1 MNKSIFSILVI
12 FSCFVGAEPVDTGH
26 ARISLIKDH
35 SDFVPGT
42 SINIGLK
49 VSMDKGW
56 HTYWKNPGDSGG
68 PIEISWGLPDG
79 FSVSDIQWP
88 LPERIEYPPLMTYGY
103 EDFVIYPMILK
114 IPDNFQEDSFEMVA
128 DILICAD
135 VCIPESGKISSN
147 FLEIESD
154 SLIYEWLEYIP
165 SKSIPIK
172 TSIKNNILEIEF
184 TFEKEVKEIYFFPD
198 ENSSI
203 DYSSKQNFYKNDD
216 SYLLSINLFDDE
228 LKNIS
233 GVLDIDGTGYNV
245 SSSGFKYSKSA
256 STGLSAVIG
265 KFADPNSV
273 NIKID
278 PYKNINGNGVSFIT
292 ALIFAFLG
300 GLILNLMPCVFPVI
314 SLKVLS
320 FVSMGGSSS
329 QKIRNHALIFT
340 AGVIASFML
349 IALIVVLLQQVG
361 NSVGWGFQ
369 LQSPLIVGILSIIM
383 VFISLVLITD
393 NSFGESLTKLGNI
406 GNSQN
411 GYYSSFLTGV
421 LAVVVASPCTAPFM
435 GAALGYALIQPSGE
449 TVPIFLSLSI
459 GFSLPYLLLATNPK
473 LIDFLPKP
481 GNWMVTL
488 KEFFAF
494 PMMATAIWLLWVFS
508 LQVNQNLV
516 IFLLI
521 AWLLL
526 ALNFWIFIKNYKTI
540 TKIIFLVVS
549 LFSMLY
555 FLPPSEDV
563 ENEKSQ
569 IIGSA
574 TQWYEG
580 IEEEMRNK
588 NQPYFI
594 NFTAAWCITCQ
605 SNEITAFSKQDF
617 KNLLDEKN
625 IEYIKADWTNRND
638 AITKSLKKYG
648 RSGVPFYVY
657 WEPGYENPKIL
668 PAILTDQIIRKSI

>member
-1 MNKSIFSILVI
+1 MNKTIFSILLLLS
-12 FSCFVGAEPVDTGH
+12 FFGSAEIVDTGH

-56 HTYWKNPGDSGG
+56 HTYWRNPGDSGG
-68 PIEISWGLPDG
+68 PIEIDWNLPKG
-79 FSVSDIQWP
+79 FSVSDIKWP
-88 LPERIEYPPLMTYGY
+88 LPEKIEYPPLMTYGY
-103 EDFVIYPMILK
+103 EDFVIYPMVLS
-114 IPDNFQEDSFEMVA
+114 IPADYSDDYFEMNA

-147 FLEIESD
+147 LLDIESD
-154 SLIYEWLEYIP
+154 SLIYEWLESVP
-165 SKSIPIK
+165 SKSLPIT
-172 TSIKNNILEIEF
+172 TSLNDNNLEIKF
-184 TFEKEVKEIYFFPD
+184 TFEKEIKEIYFFPD
-198 ENSSI
+198 ENNSI
-203 DYSSKQNFYKNDD
+203 DYSSKQNFYKKDD
-216 SYLLSINLFDDE
+216 SYFLSIKLFNDE
-228 LKNIS
+228 FQNVS

-245 SSSGFKYSKSA
+245 SNGKFEDFNEE
-256 STGLSAVIG
+256 GLSL
-265 KFADPNSV
+265 
-273 NIKID
+273 
-278 PYKNINGNGVSFIT
+278 IT
-292 ALIFAFLG
+292 ALIFALIG

-320 FVSMGGSSS
+320 FVSMGGSSPR
-329 QKIRNHALIFT
+329 KIRNHALVFT
-340 AGVIASFML
+340 VGVIASFML
-349 IALIVVLLQQVG
+349 IALTIVLLKQAG
-361 NSVGWGFQ
+361 NFVGWGFQ
-369 LQSPLIVGILSIIM
+369 LQSPLIVGLLSLVM

-406 GNSQN
+406 GGSEN

-449 TVPIFLSLSI
+449 TVPIFLSLSL
-459 GFSLPYLLLATNPK
+459 GFSLPYLLLAANPK

-481 GNWMVTL
+481 GDWMVTL

-494 PMMATAIWLLWVFS
+494 PMLATALWLLWVFS
-508 LQVNQNLV
+508 LQVNQILV

-521 AWLLL
+521 GWLLL
-526 ALNFWIFIKNYKTI
+526 ALNFWIFQKDYKTI
-540 TKIIFLVVS
+540 NKVIFLGIS
-549 LFSMLY
+549 IFSMIY
-555 FLPPSEDV
+555 FLPET
-563 ENEKSQ
+563 EEIETEKNI

-574 TQWYEG
+574 TEWYEG
-580 IEEEMRNK
+580 IEDDLRNK

-605 SNEITAFSKQDF
+605 SNEITAFSKDGF
-617 KNLLDEKN
+617 KSLLEEKN

-638 AITKSLKKYG
+638 AITRSLKKYG

-657 WEPGYENPKIL
+657 WEPGFENPKIL
-668 PAILTDQIIRKSI
+668 PAILTDQIIKNNL

>member
-1 MNKSIFSILVI
+1 MNKTIFSILLL
-12 FSCFVGAEPVDTGH
+12 FSFFGSAEIVDTGH

-56 HTYWKNPGDSGG
+56 HTYWRNPGDSGG
-68 PIEISWGLPDG
+68 PIVIDWDLPKG
-79 FSVSDIQWP
+79 FSVSDIKWP
-88 LPERIEYPPLMTYGY
+88 LPEKIEYPPLMTYGY
-103 EDFVIYPMILK
+103 EDFVIYPMVLS
-114 IPDNFQEDSFEMVA
+114 IPADYSDDYFEMNA

-147 FLEIESD
+147 LLDIESD
-154 SLIYEWLEYIP
+154 SLIYEWLESVP
-165 SKSIPIK
+165 SKSLPIT
-172 TSIKNNILEIEF
+172 TSLNDNNLEIRF
-184 TFEKEVKEIYFFPD
+184 TFDKEIKEIYFFPD
-198 ENSSI
+198 ENNSI
-203 DYSSKQNFYKNDD
+203 DYSSKQNFYKKDD
-216 SYLLSINLFDDE
+216 DYFLSIKLFNDE
-228 LKNIS
+228 FQNVS

-245 SSSGFKYSKSA
+245 SNGKFEDFNEE
-256 STGLSAVIG
+256 GLSL
-265 KFADPNSV
+265 
-273 NIKID
+273 
-278 PYKNINGNGVSFIT
+278 IT
-292 ALIFAFLG
+292 ALIFALIG

-320 FVSMGGSSS
+320 FVSMGGSSPR
-329 QKIRNHALIFT
+329 KIRNHALVFT
-340 AGVIASFML
+340 VGVIASFML
-349 IALIVVLLQQVG
+349 IALAIVLLKQAG
-361 NSVGWGFQ
+361 NFVGWGFQ
-369 LQSPLIVGILSIIM
+369 LQSPLIVGLLSLVM

-406 GNSQN
+406 GGSEN

-449 TVPIFLSLSI
+449 TVPIFLSLSL
-459 GFSLPYLLLATNPK
+459 GFSLPYLLLAANPK

-481 GNWMVTL
+481 GDWMVTL

-494 PMMATAIWLLWVFS
+494 PMLATALWLLWVFS
-508 LQVNQNLV
+508 LQVNQILV

-521 AWLLL
+521 GWLLL
-526 ALNFWIFIKNYKTI
+526 ALNFWIFQKDYKTI
-540 TKIIFLVVS
+540 NKVIFLGIS
-549 LFSMLY
+549 IFSMIY
-555 FLPPSEDV
+555 FLPETEDI
-563 ENEKSQ
+563 ETEQNL

-574 TQWYEG
+574 TEWYEG
-580 IEEEMRNK
+580 IEDDLRNK

-605 SNEITAFSKQDF
+605 SNEITAFSKDGF
-617 KNLLDEKN
+617 KSLLEEKN

-638 AITKSLKKYG
+638 AITRSLKKYG

-657 WEPGYENPKIL
+657 WEPGFENPKIL
-668 PAILTDQIIRKSI
+668 PAILTDQIIKNNL

>member
-1 MNKSIFSILVI
+1 MNKTIFSILLL
-12 FSCFVGAEPVDTGH
+12 FSFFGSAEIVDTGH

-56 HTYWKNPGDSGG
+56 HTYWRNPGDSGG
-68 PIEISWGLPDG
+68 PIEIDWNLPKG
-79 FSVSDIQWP
+79 FSVSDIKWP
-88 LPERIEYPPLMTYGY
+88 LPEKIEYPPLMTYGY
-103 EDFVIYPMILK
+103 EDFVIYPMVLS
-114 IPDNFQEDSFEMVA
+114 IPADYSDDYFEMNA

-147 FLEIESD
+147 LLDIESD
-154 SLIYEWLEYIP
+154 SLIYEWLESVP
-165 SKSIPIK
+165 SKSLPIT
-172 TSIKNNILEIEF
+172 TSLTDNNLEIKF
-184 TFEKEVKEIYFFPD
+184 TFEKEIKEIYFFPD
-198 ENSSI
+198 ENNSI
-203 DYSSKQNFYKNDD
+203 DYSSKQNFYKKDD
-216 SYLLSINLFDDE
+216 GYFLSIKLFNDE
-228 LKNIS
+228 FQNVS

-245 SSSGFKYSKSA
+245 SNGKFEDFNEE
-256 STGLSAVIG
+256 GLSL
-265 KFADPNSV
+265 
-273 NIKID
+273 
-278 PYKNINGNGVSFIT
+278 IT
-292 ALIFAFLG
+292 ALIFALIG

-320 FVSMGGSSS
+320 FVSMGGSSPR
-329 QKIRNHALIFT
+329 KIRNHALVFT
-340 AGVIASFML
+340 VGVIASFML
-349 IALIVVLLQQVG
+349 IALTIVLLKQAG
-361 NSVGWGFQ
+361 NFVGWGFQ
-369 LQSPLIVGILSIIM
+369 LQSPLIVGLLSLVM

-406 GNSQN
+406 GGSEN

-449 TVPIFLSLSI
+449 TVPIFLSLSL
-459 GFSLPYLLLATNPK
+459 GFSLPYLLLAANPK

-481 GNWMVTL
+481 GDWMVTL

-494 PMMATAIWLLWVFS
+494 PMLATALWLLWVFS
-508 LQVNQNLV
+508 LQVNQILV

-521 AWLLL
+521 GWLLL
-526 ALNFWIFIKNYKTI
+526 ALNFWIFQKDYKTI
-540 TKIIFLVVS
+540 NKVIFLGIS
-549 LFSMLY
+549 IFSMIY
-555 FLPPSEDV
+555 FLPET
-563 ENEKSQ
+563 EEIETEKNI

-574 TQWYEG
+574 TEWYEG
-580 IEEEMRNK
+580 IEDDLRNK

-605 SNEITAFSKQDF
+605 SNEITAFSKDGF
-617 KNLLDEKN
+617 KSLLEEKN

-638 AITKSLKKYG
+638 AITRSLKKYG

-657 WEPGYENPKIL
+657 WEPGFENPKIL
-668 PAILTDQIIRKSI
+668 PAILTDQIIKNNL

>member
-1 MNKSIFSILVI
+1 MNKTIFSILLL
-12 FSCFVGAEPVDTGH
+12 FSFFGSAEIVDTGH

-56 HTYWKNPGDSGG
+56 HTYWRNPGDSGG
-68 PIEISWGLPDG
+68 PIEIDWNLPKG
-79 FSVSDIQWP
+79 FSISDFKWP
-88 LPERIEYPPLMTYGY
+88 LPEKIEYPPLMTYGY
-103 EDFVIYPMILK
+103 EDFVIYPMVLS
-114 IPDNFQEDSFEMVA
+114 IPADYSDDYFEMNA

-147 FLEIESD
+147 LLDIESD
-154 SLIYEWLEYIP
+154 SLIYEWLESVP
-165 SKSIPIK
+165 SKSLPIT
-172 TSIKNNILEIEF
+172 TSLNDNNLEIKF
-184 TFEKEVKEIYFFPD
+184 TFEKEIKEIYFFPD
-198 ENSSI
+198 ENNSI
-203 DYSSKQNFYKNDD
+203 DYSSKQNFYKKDD
-216 SYLLSINLFDDE
+216 DYFLSIKLFNDE
-228 LKNIS
+228 FQNVS

-245 SSSGFKYSKSA
+245 SNGKFEDFNEE
-256 STGLSAVIG
+256 GLSL
-265 KFADPNSV
+265 
-273 NIKID
+273 
-278 PYKNINGNGVSFIT
+278 IT
-292 ALIFAFLG
+292 ALIFALIG

-320 FVSMGGSSS
+320 FVSMGGSSPR
-329 QKIRNHALIFT
+329 KIRNHALVFT
-340 AGVIASFML
+340 VGVIASFML
-349 IALIVVLLQQVG
+349 IALAIVLLKQAG
-361 NSVGWGFQ
+361 NFVGWGFQ
-369 LQSPLIVGILSIIM
+369 LQSPLIVGLLSLVM

-406 GNSQN
+406 GGSEN

-449 TVPIFLSLSI
+449 TVPIFLSLSL
-459 GFSLPYLLLATNPK
+459 GFSLPYLLLAANPK

-481 GNWMVTL
+481 GDWMVTL

-494 PMMATAIWLLWVFS
+494 PMLATALWLLWVFS
-508 LQVNQNLV
+508 LQVNQIFV

-521 AWLLL
+521 GWLLL
-526 ALNFWIFIKNYKTI
+526 ALNFWIFQKDYKTI
-540 TKIIFLVVS
+540 NKVIFLGIS
-549 LFSMLY
+549 IFSMIY
-555 FLPPSEDV
+555 FLPETEDI
-563 ENEKSQ
+563 ETEQNL

-574 TQWYEG
+574 TEWYEG
-580 IEEEMRNK
+580 IEDDLRNK

-605 SNEITAFSKQDF
+605 SNEITAFSKDGF
-617 KNLLDEKN
+617 KSFLEEKN

-638 AITKSLKKYG
+638 AITRSLKKYG

-657 WEPGYENPKIL
+657 WEPGFENPKIL
-668 PAILTDQIIRKSI
+668 PAILTDQIIKNNL

>member
-1 MNKSIFSILVI
+1 MNKTIFSILLL
-12 FSCFVGAEPVDTGH
+12 FSFFGSAEIVDTGH

-56 HTYWKNPGDSGG
+56 HTYWRNPGDSGG
-68 PIEISWGLPDG
+68 PIVIDWDLPKG
-79 FSVSDIQWP
+79 FSVSDIKWP
-88 LPERIEYPPLMTYGY
+88 LPEKIEYPPLMTYGY
-103 EDFVIYPMILK
+103 EDFVIYPMVLS
-114 IPDNFQEDSFEMVA
+114 IPADYSDDYFEMVA

-147 FLEIESD
+147 LLDIESD
-154 SLIYEWLEYIP
+154 SLIYEWLESIP
-165 SKSIPIK
+165 SKSLPIT
-172 TSIKNNILEIEF
+172 TSLNDNNLEIRF
-184 TFEKEVKEIYFFPD
+184 TFDKEIKEIYFFPD
-198 ENSSI
+198 ENNSI
-203 DYSSKQNFYKNDD
+203 DYSSKQNFYKKDD
-216 SYLLSINLFDDE
+216 DYFLSIKLFNDE
-228 LKNIS
+228 FQNVS

-245 SSSGFKYSKSA
+245 SNGTFEDFNEE
-256 STGLSAVIG
+256 GLSL
-265 KFADPNSV
+265 
-273 NIKID
+273 
-278 PYKNINGNGVSFIT
+278 IT
-292 ALIFAFLG
+292 ALIFALIG

-320 FVSMGGSSS
+320 FVSMGGSSPR
-329 QKIRNHALIFT
+329 KIRNHALVFT
-340 AGVIASFML
+340 VGVIASFML
-349 IALIVVLLQQVG
+349 IALTIVLLKQAG
-361 NSVGWGFQ
+361 NFVGWGFQ
-369 LQSPLIVGILSIIM
+369 LQSPLIVGLLSLVM

-406 GNSQN
+406 GGSEN

-449 TVPIFLSLSI
+449 TVPIFLSLSL
-459 GFSLPYLLLATNPK
+459 GFSLPYLLLAAKPK

-481 GNWMVTL
+481 GDWMVTL

-494 PMMATAIWLLWVFS
+494 PMLATALWLLWVFS
-508 LQVNQNLV
+508 LQVNQIFV

-521 AWLLL
+521 GWLLL
-526 ALNFWIFIKNYKTI
+526 ALNFWIFQKDYKTI
-540 TKIIFLVVS
+540 NKVIFLGIS
-549 LFSMLY
+549 IFSMIY
-555 FLPPSEDV
+555 FLPETEDI
-563 ENEKSQ
+563 ETEQNL

-574 TQWYEG
+574 TEWYEG
-580 IEEEMRNK
+580 IEDDLRNK

-605 SNEITAFSKQDF
+605 SNEITAFSKDGF
-617 KNLLDEKN
+617 KSLLEEKN

-638 AITKSLKKYG
+638 AITRSLKKYG

-657 WEPGYENPKIL
+657 WEPGFENPKIL
-668 PAILTDQIIRKSI
+668 PAILTDQIIKNNL

>member
-1 MNKSIFSILVI
+1 MNKTIFSILLL
-12 FSCFVGAEPVDTGH
+12 FSFFGSAEIVDTGH

-56 HTYWKNPGDSGG
+56 HTYWRNPGDSGG
-68 PIEISWGLPDG
+68 PIEIDWNLPKG
-79 FSVSDIQWP
+79 FSISDIKWP
-88 LPERIEYPPLMTYGY
+88 LPEKIEYPPLMTYGY
-103 EDFVIYPMILK
+103 EDFVIYPMVLS
-114 IPDNFQEDSFEMVA
+114 IPADYSDDYFEMNA

-147 FLEIESD
+147 LLDIESD
-154 SLIYEWLEYIP
+154 SLIYEWLESVP
-165 SKSIPIK
+165 SKSLPIT
-172 TSIKNNILEIEF
+172 TSLNDNNLEIRF
-184 TFEKEVKEIYFFPD
+184 TFEKEIKEIYFFPD
-198 ENSSI
+198 ENNSI
-203 DYSSKQNFYKNDD
+203 DYSSKQNFYKKDD
-216 SYLLSINLFDDE
+216 GYFLSIKLFNDE
-228 LKNIS
+228 FQNVS

-245 SSSGFKYSKSA
+245 SNGMFEDFNEE
-256 STGLSAVIG
+256 GLSL
-265 KFADPNSV
+265 
-273 NIKID
+273 
-278 PYKNINGNGVSFIT
+278 IT
-292 ALIFAFLG
+292 ALIFALIG

-320 FVSMGGSSS
+320 FVSMGGSSPM
-329 QKIRNHALIFT
+329 KIRNHALVFT
-340 AGVIASFML
+340 VGVIASFML
-349 IALIVVLLQQVG
+349 IALTIVLLKQAG
-361 NSVGWGFQ
+361 NFVGWGFQ
-369 LQSPLIVGILSIIM
+369 LQSPLIVGLLSLVM

-406 GNSQN
+406 GGSEN

-449 TVPIFLSLSI
+449 TVPIFLSLSL
-459 GFSLPYLLLATNPK
+459 GFSLPYLLLAANPK

-481 GNWMVTL
+481 GDWMVTL

-494 PMMATAIWLLWVFS
+494 PMLATALWLLWVFS
-508 LQVNQNLV
+508 LQVNQILV

-521 AWLLL
+521 GWLLL
-526 ALNFWIFIKNYKTI
+526 ALNFWIFQKEYKTI
-540 TKIIFLVVS
+540 NKVIFLGIS
-549 LFSMLY
+549 IFSMIY
-555 FLPPSEDV
+555 FLPET
-563 ENEKSQ
+563 EEIETEKNI

-574 TQWYEG
+574 TEWYEG
-580 IEEEMRNK
+580 IEDDLRNK

-605 SNEITAFSKQDF
+605 SNEITAFSKDGF
-617 KNLLDEKN
+617 KSLLEEKN

-638 AITKSLKKYG
+638 AITRSLKKYG

-657 WEPGYENPKIL
+657 WEPGFENPKIL
-668 PAILTDQIIRKSI
+668 PAILTDQIIKNNL

>member
-1 MNKSIFSILVI
+1 MNKTIFSILLL
-12 FSCFVGAEPVDTGH
+12 FSFFGSAEIVDTGH

-56 HTYWKNPGDSGG
+56 HTYWRNPGDSGG
-68 PIEISWGLPDG
+68 PIEIDWNLPKG
-79 FSVSDIQWP
+79 FSVSDIKWP
-88 LPERIEYPPLMTYGY
+88 LPEKIEYPPLMTYGY
-103 EDFVIYPMILK
+103 EDFVIYPMVLS
-114 IPDNFQEDSFEMVA
+114 IPADYSDDYFEMNA

-147 FLEIESD
+147 LLDIESD
-154 SLIYEWLEYIP
+154 SLIYEWLESVP
-165 SKSIPIK
+165 SKSLPIT
-172 TSIKNNILEIEF
+172 TSLNDNNLEIKF
-184 TFEKEVKEIYFFPD
+184 TFEKEIKEIYFFPD
-198 ENSSI
+198 ENNSI
-203 DYSSKQNFYKNDD
+203 DYSSKQNFYKKDD
-216 SYLLSINLFDDE
+216 SYFLSIKLFNDE
-228 LKNIS
+228 FQNVS

-245 SSSGFKYSKSA
+245 SNGTFEDFNEE
-256 STGLSAVIG
+256 GLSL
-265 KFADPNSV
+265 
-273 NIKID
+273 
-278 PYKNINGNGVSFIT
+278 IT
-292 ALIFAFLG
+292 ALIFALIG

-320 FVSMGGSSS
+320 FVSMGGSSPR
-329 QKIRNHALIFT
+329 KIRNHALVFT
-340 AGVIASFML
+340 VGVIASFML
-349 IALIVVLLQQVG
+349 IALIIVLLKQAG
-361 NSVGWGFQ
+361 NFVGWGFQ
-369 LQSPLIVGILSIIM
+369 LQSPLIVGLLSLVM

-406 GNSQN
+406 GGSEN

-449 TVPIFLSLSI
+449 TVPIFLSLSL
-459 GFSLPYLLLATNPK
+459 GFSLPYLLLAANPK

-481 GNWMVTL
+481 GDWMVTL

-494 PMMATAIWLLWVFS
+494 PMLATALWLLWVFS
-508 LQVNQNLV
+508 LQVNQILV

-521 AWLLL
+521 GWLLL
-526 ALNFWIFIKNYKTI
+526 ALNFWIFQKDYKTI
-540 TKIIFLVVS
+540 NKVIFLGIS
-549 LFSMLY
+549 IFSMIY
-555 FLPPSEDV
+555 FLPET
-563 ENEKSQ
+563 EEIETEQNL

-574 TQWYEG
+574 TEWYEG
-580 IEEEMRNK
+580 IEDDLRNK

-605 SNEITAFSKQDF
+605 SNEITAFSKDGF
-617 KNLLDEKN
+617 KSLLEEKN

-638 AITKSLKKYG
+638 AITRSLKKYG

-657 WEPGYENPKIL
+657 WEPGFENPKIL
-668 PAILTDQIIRKSI
+668 PAILTDQIIKNNL

>member
-1 MNKSIFSILVI
+1 MNKTIFSILLL
-12 FSCFVGAEPVDTGH
+12 FSFFGSAEIVDTGH

-56 HTYWKNPGDSGG
+56 HTYWRNPGDSGG
-68 PIEISWGLPDG
+68 PIVIDWDLPKG
-79 FSVSDIQWP
+79 FSVSDIKWP
-88 LPERIEYPPLMTYGY
+88 LPEKIEYPPLMTYGY
-103 EDFVIYPMILK
+103 EDFVIYPMVLS
-114 IPDNFQEDSFEMVA
+114 IPAEYSDDYFEMAA

-147 FLEIESD
+147 LLDIESD
-154 SLIYEWLEYIP
+154 SLIYEWLESIP
-165 SKSIPIK
+165 SKSLPIT
-172 TSIKNNILEIEF
+172 TSLNDNNLEIRF
-184 TFEKEVKEIYFFPD
+184 TFDKEIKEIYFFPD
-198 ENSSI
+198 ENNSI
-203 DYSSKQNFYKNDD
+203 DYSSKQDFYKKDD
-216 SYLLSINLFDDE
+216 DYFLSIKLFNDE
-228 LKNIS
+228 FQNVS

-245 SSSGFKYSKSA
+245 SNGTFEDFNEE
-256 STGLSAVIG
+256 GLSL
-265 KFADPNSV
+265 
-273 NIKID
+273 
-278 PYKNINGNGVSFIT
+278 IT
-292 ALIFAFLG
+292 ALIFALIG

-320 FVSMGGSSS
+320 FVSMGGSSPR
-329 QKIRNHALIFT
+329 KIRNHALVFT
-340 AGVIASFML
+340 VGVIASFML
-349 IALIVVLLQQVG
+349 IALTIVLLKQAG
-361 NSVGWGFQ
+361 NFVGWGFQ
-369 LQSPLIVGILSIIM
+369 LQSPLIVGLLSLVM

-406 GNSQN
+406 GGSEN

-449 TVPIFLSLSI
+449 TVPIFLSLSL
-459 GFSLPYLLLATNPK
+459 GFSLPYLLLAANPK

-481 GNWMVTL
+481 GDWMVTL

-494 PMMATAIWLLWVFS
+494 PMLATALWLLWVFS
-508 LQVNQNLV
+508 LQVNQILV

-521 AWLLL
+521 GWLLL
-526 ALNFWIFIKNYKTI
+526 ALNFWIFQKDYKRI
-540 TKIIFLVVS
+540 NKVIFLGIS
-549 LFSMLY
+549 IFSMIY
-555 FLPPSEDV
+555 FLPETEDI
-563 ENEKSQ
+563 ETEQNL

-574 TQWYEG
+574 TEWYEG
-580 IEEEMRNK
+580 IEDDLRNK

-605 SNEITAFSKQDF
+605 SNEITAFSKDGF
-617 KNLLDEKN
+617 KSLLEEKN

-638 AITKSLKKYG
+638 AITRSLKKYG

-657 WEPGYENPKIL
+657 WEPGFENPKIL
-668 PAILTDQIIRKSI
+668 PAILTDQIIKNNL

>member
-1 MNKSIFSILVI
+1 MNKTIFSILLLLS
-12 FSCFVGAEPVDTGH
+12 FFGSAEIVDTGH

-56 HTYWKNPGDSGG
+56 HTYWRNPGDSGG
-68 PIEISWGLPDG
+68 PIEIDWNLPKG
-79 FSVSDIQWP
+79 FSVSDIKWP
-88 LPERIEYPPLMTYGY
+88 LPEKIEYPPLMTYGY
-103 EDFVIYPMILK
+103 EDFVIYPMVLS
-114 IPDNFQEDSFEMVA
+114 IPADYSDDYFEMNA

-147 FLEIESD
+147 LLDIESD
-154 SLIYEWLEYIP
+154 SLIYEWLESVP
-165 SKSIPIK
+165 SKSLPIT
-172 TSIKNNILEIEF
+172 TSLNDNNLEIKF
-184 TFEKEVKEIYFFPD
+184 TFEKEIKEIYFFPD
-198 ENSSI
+198 ENNSI
-203 DYSSKQNFYKNDD
+203 DYSSKQNFYKKDD
-216 SYLLSINLFDDE
+216 GYFLSIKLFNDE
-228 LKNIS
+228 FQNVS

-245 SSSGFKYSKSA
+245 SNGKFEDFNEE
-256 STGLSAVIG
+256 GLSL
-265 KFADPNSV
+265 
-273 NIKID
+273 
-278 PYKNINGNGVSFIT
+278 IT
-292 ALIFAFLG
+292 ALIFALIG

-320 FVSMGGSSS
+320 FVSMGGSSPR
-329 QKIRNHALIFT
+329 KIRNHALVFT
-340 AGVIASFML
+340 VGVIASFML
-349 IALIVVLLQQVG
+349 IALIIVLLKQAG
-361 NSVGWGFQ
+361 NFVGWGFQ
-369 LQSPLIVGILSIIM
+369 LQSPLIVGLLSLVM
-383 VFISLVLITD
+383 VFISLVLITE

-406 GNSQN
+406 GGSEN

-449 TVPIFLSLSI
+449 TVPIFLSLSL
-459 GFSLPYLLLATNPK
+459 GFSLPYLLLAANPK

-481 GNWMVTL
+481 GDWMVTL

-494 PMMATAIWLLWVFS
+494 PMLATALWLLWVFS
-508 LQVNQNLV
+508 LQVNQILV

-521 AWLLL
+521 GWLLL
-526 ALNFWIFIKNYKTI
+526 ALNFWIFQKDYKTI
-540 TKIIFLVVS
+540 NKVIFLGIS
-549 LFSMLY
+549 IFSMIY
-555 FLPPSEDV
+555 FLPET
-563 ENEKSQ
+563 EEIETEKNI

-574 TQWYEG
+574 TEWYEG
-580 IEEEMRNK
+580 IEDDLRNK

-605 SNEITAFSKQDF
+605 SNEITAFSKDGF
-617 KNLLDEKN
+617 KSLLEEKN

-638 AITKSLKKYG
+638 AITRSLKKYG

-657 WEPGYENPKIL
+657 WEPGFENPKIL
-668 PAILTDQIIRKSI
+668 PAILTDQIIKNNL

>member
-1 MNKSIFSILVI
+1 MNKTIFSILLL
-12 FSCFVGAEPVDTGH
+12 FSFFGSAEIVDTGH

-56 HTYWKNPGDSGG
+56 HTYWRNPGDSGG
-68 PIEISWGLPDG
+68 PIEIDWDLPKG
-79 FSVSDIQWP
+79 FSVSDIKWP
-88 LPERIEYPPLMTYGY
+88 LPEKIEYPPLMTYGY
-103 EDFVIYPMILK
+103 EDFVIYPMVLS
-114 IPDNFQEDSFEMVA
+114 IPDDYSDDYFEMAA

-147 FLEIESD
+147 LLDIESD
-154 SLIYEWLEYIP
+154 SLIYEWLESIP
-165 SKSIPIK
+165 SKSLPIT
-172 TSIKNNILEIEF
+172 TSLNDNNLEIRF
-184 TFEKEVKEIYFFPD
+184 TFDKEIKEIYFFPD
-198 ENSSI
+198 ENNSI
-203 DYSSKQNFYKNDD
+203 DYSSKQNFYKKDD
-216 SYLLSINLFDDE
+216 DYFLSIKLFNDE
-228 LKNIS
+228 FQNVS

-245 SSSGFKYSKSA
+245 SNGTFEDFNEE
-256 STGLSAVIG
+256 GLSL
-265 KFADPNSV
+265 
-273 NIKID
+273 
-278 PYKNINGNGVSFIT
+278 IT
-292 ALIFAFLG
+292 ALIFALIG

-320 FVSMGGSSS
+320 FVSMGGSSPR
-329 QKIRNHALIFT
+329 KIRNHALVFT
-340 AGVIASFML
+340 VGVIASFML
-349 IALIVVLLQQVG
+349 IALTIVLLKQAG
-361 NSVGWGFQ
+361 NFVGWGFQ
-369 LQSPLIVGILSIIM
+369 LQSPLIVGLLSLVM

-406 GNSQN
+406 GGSEN

-449 TVPIFLSLSI
+449 TVPIFLSLSL
-459 GFSLPYLLLATNPK
+459 GFSLPYLLLAANPK

-481 GNWMVTL
+481 GDWMVTL

-494 PMMATAIWLLWVFS
+494 PMLATALWLLWVFS
-508 LQVNQNLV
+508 LQVNQILV

-521 AWLLL
+521 GWLLL
-526 ALNFWIFIKNYKTI
+526 ALNFWIFQKDYKTI
-540 TKIIFLVVS
+540 NKVIFLGIS
-549 LFSMLY
+549 IFSMIY
-555 FLPPSEDV
+555 FLPET
-563 ENEKSQ
+563 EEIETEKNI

-574 TQWYEG
+574 TEWYEG
-580 IEEEMRNK
+580 IEDDLRNK

-605 SNEITAFSKQDF
+605 SNEITAFSKDGF
-617 KNLLDEKN
+617 KSLLEEKN

-638 AITKSLKKYG
+638 AITRSLKKYG

-657 WEPGYENPKIL
+657 WEPGFENPKIL
-668 PAILTDQIIRKSI
+668 PAILTDQIIKNNL

>member
-1 MNKSIFSILVI
+1 MNKAIFSILLL
-12 FSCFVGAEPVDTGH
+12 FSFFGSAEIVDTGH

-56 HTYWKNPGDSGG
+56 HTYWRNPGDSGG
-68 PIEISWGLPDG
+68 PIVIDWDLPKG
-79 FSVSDIQWP
+79 FSISDIKWP
-88 LPERIEYPPLMTYGY
+88 LPEKIEYPPLMTYGY
-103 EDFVIYPMILK
+103 EDFVIYPMILS
-114 IPDNFQEDSFEMVA
+114 IPADYSEDYFEMAA

-147 FLEIESD
+147 LLDIESD
-154 SLIYEWLEYIP
+154 SLIYEWLESIP
-165 SKSIPIK
+165 SKSLPIS
-172 TSIKNNILEIEF
+172 TSLNDNNLEIRF
-184 TFEKEVKEIYFFPD
+184 TFEKEIKEIYFFPD
-198 ENSSI
+198 ENNSI
-203 DYSSKQNFYKNDD
+203 DYSSKQNFYKKDD
-216 SYLLSINLFDDE
+216 DYFLSIKLFNDE
-228 LKNIS
+228 FQNVS

-245 SSSGFKYSKSA
+245 SNGAFEDFNEE
-256 STGLSAVIG
+256 GLSL
-265 KFADPNSV
+265 
-273 NIKID
+273 
-278 PYKNINGNGVSFIT
+278 IT
-292 ALIFAFLG
+292 ALIFALIG

-320 FVSMGGSSS
+320 FVSMGGSSPR
-329 QKIRNHALIFT
+329 KIRNHALVFT
-340 AGVIASFML
+340 VGVIASFML
-349 IALIVVLLQQVG
+349 IALTIVLLKQAG
-361 NSVGWGFQ
+361 NFVGWGFQ
-369 LQSPLIVGILSIIM
+369 LQSPLIVGLLSLVM

-406 GNSQN
+406 GGSEN

-435 GAALGYALIQPSGE
+435 GAALGYALIQPSGV
-449 TVPIFLSLSI
+449 TVPIFLSLSL
-459 GFSLPYLLLATNPK
+459 GFSVPYLLLAANPK

-481 GNWMVTL
+481 GDWMVTL

-494 PMMATAIWLLWVFS
+494 PMLATALWLLWVFS
-508 LQVNQNLV
+508 LQVNQILV

-521 AWLLL
+521 GWLLL
-526 ALNFWIFIKNYKTI
+526 ALNFWIFQKDYKTI
-540 TKIIFLVVS
+540 NKVIFLGIS
-549 LFSMLY
+549 IFSMIY
-555 FLPPSEDV
+555 FLPETEDI
-563 ENEKSQ
+563 ETEQNL

-574 TQWYEG
+574 TEWYEG
-580 IEEEMRNK
+580 IENDLRNK

-605 SNEITAFSKQDF
+605 SNEITAFSKDGF
-617 KNLLDEKN
+617 KSLLEEKN

-638 AITKSLKKYG
+638 AITRSLKKYG

-657 WEPGYENPKIL
+657 WEPGLENPKIL
-668 PAILTDQIIRKSI
+668 PAILTDQIIKNNL

>member
-1 MNKSIFSILVI
+1 MNKTIFSILLL
-12 FSCFVGAEPVDTGH
+12 FSFFGSAEIVDTGH

-56 HTYWKNPGDSGG
+56 HTYWRNPGDSGG
-68 PIEISWGLPDG
+68 PIVIDWDLPKG
-79 FSVSDIQWP
+79 FSVSDIKWP
-88 LPERIEYPPLMTYGY
+88 LPEKIEYPPLMTYGY
-103 EDFVIYPMILK
+103 EDFVIYPMVLSV
-114 IPDNFQEDSFEMVA
+114 PADYSDDYFEMTA

-147 FLEIESD
+147 LLDIESD
-154 SLIYEWLEYIP
+154 SLIYEWLESIP
-165 SKSIPIK
+165 SKSLPIS
-172 TSIKNNILEIEF
+172 TSLNDNNLEISF
-184 TFEKEVKEIYFFPD
+184 TFEKEIKEIYFFPD
-198 ENSSI
+198 ENNSI
-203 DYSSKQNFYKNDD
+203 DYSSKQNFYKKDD
-216 SYLLSINLFDDE
+216 DYFLSIKLFNDE
-228 LKNIS
+228 FQNVS

-245 SSSGFKYSKSA
+245 SNGTFEDFNEE
-256 STGLSAVIG
+256 GLSL
-265 KFADPNSV
+265 
-273 NIKID
+273 
-278 PYKNINGNGVSFIT
+278 IT
-292 ALIFAFLG
+292 ALIFALIG

-320 FVSMGGSSS
+320 FVSMGGSSPR
-329 QKIRNHALIFT
+329 KIRNHALVFT
-340 AGVIASFML
+340 VGVIASFML
-349 IALIVVLLQQVG
+349 IALTIVLLKQAG
-361 NSVGWGFQ
+361 NFVGWGFQ
-369 LQSPLIVGILSIIM
+369 LQSPLIVGLLSLVM

-406 GNSQN
+406 GGSEN

-449 TVPIFLSLSI
+449 TVPIFLSLSL
-459 GFSLPYLLLATNPK
+459 GFSLPYLLLAANPK

-481 GNWMVTL
+481 GDWMVTL

-494 PMMATAIWLLWVFS
+494 PMLATALWLLWVFS
-508 LQVNQNLV
+508 LQVNQILV

-521 AWLLL
+521 GWLLL
-526 ALNFWIFIKNYKTI
+526 ALNFWIFQKDYKTI
-540 TKIIFLVVS
+540 NKVIFLGIS
-549 LFSMLY
+549 IFSMIY
-555 FLPPSEDV
+555 FLPETEDI
-563 ENEKSQ
+563 ETEKNT

-574 TQWYEG
+574 TEWYEG
-580 IEEEMRNK
+580 IEDDLRDK

-605 SNEITAFSKQDF
+605 SNEITAFSKDGF
-617 KNLLDEKN
+617 KSLLEEKN

-638 AITKSLKKYG
+638 AITRSLKKYG

-657 WEPGYENPKIL
+657 WEPGFENPKIL
-668 PAILTDQIIRKSI
+668 PAILTDQIIKNNL

>member
-1 MNKSIFSILVI
+1 MNKTIFSILLL
-12 FSCFVGAEPVDTGH
+12 FSFFGSAEIVDTGH

-56 HTYWKNPGDSGG
+56 HTYWRNPGDSGG
-68 PIEISWGLPDG
+68 PIVIDWDLPKG
-79 FSVSDIQWP
+79 FSVSDIKWP
-88 LPERIEYPPLMTYGY
+88 LPEKIEYPPLMTYGY
-103 EDFVIYPMILK
+103 EDFVIYPMVLS
-114 IPDNFQEDSFEMVA
+114 IPADYSDDYFEMAA

-147 FLEIESD
+147 LLDIESD
-154 SLIYEWLEYIP
+154 SLIYEWLESIP
-165 SKSIPIK
+165 SKSLPIT
-172 TSIKNNILEIEF
+172 TSLNDNNLEIRF
-184 TFEKEVKEIYFFPD
+184 TFDKEIKEIYFFPD
-198 ENSSI
+198 ENNSI
-203 DYSSKQNFYKNDD
+203 DYSSKQNFYKKDD
-216 SYLLSINLFDDE
+216 GYFLSIKLFNDE
-228 LKNIS
+228 FQNVS

-245 SSSGFKYSKSA
+245 SNGTFEDFNEE
-256 STGLSAVIG
+256 GLSL
-265 KFADPNSV
+265 
-273 NIKID
+273 
-278 PYKNINGNGVSFIT
+278 IT
-292 ALIFAFLG
+292 ALIFALIG

-320 FVSMGGSSS
+320 FVSMGGSSPR
-329 QKIRNHALIFT
+329 KIRNHALVFT
-340 AGVIASFML
+340 VGVIASFML
-349 IALIVVLLQQVG
+349 IALAIVLLKQAG
-361 NSVGWGFQ
+361 NFVGWGFQ
-369 LQSPLIVGILSIIM
+369 LQSPLIVGLLSLVM

-406 GNSQN
+406 GGSEN

-449 TVPIFLSLSI
+449 TVPIFLSLSL
-459 GFSLPYLLLATNPK
+459 GFSLPYLLLAANPK

-481 GNWMVTL
+481 GDWMVTL

-494 PMMATAIWLLWVFS
+494 PMLATALWLLWVFS
-508 LQVNQNLV
+508 LQVNQILV

-521 AWLLL
+521 GWLLL
-526 ALNFWIFIKNYKTI
+526 ALNFWIFQKNYKTI
-540 TKIIFLVVS
+540 NKVIFLGIS
-549 LFSMLY
+549 IFSMIY
-555 FLPPSEDV
+555 FLPETEDI
-563 ENEKSQ
+563 ETEQNL

-574 TQWYEG
+574 TEWYEG
-580 IEEEMRNK
+580 IEDDLRNK

-605 SNEITAFSKQDF
+605 SNEITAFSKDGF
-617 KNLLDEKN
+617 KSLLEEKN

-638 AITKSLKKYG
+638 AITRSLKKYG

-657 WEPGYENPKIL
+657 WEPGFENPKIL
-668 PAILTDQIIRKSI
+668 PAILTDQIIKNNL

>member
-1 MNKSIFSILVI
+1 MNKTIFSILLL
-12 FSCFVGAEPVDTGH
+12 FSFFGSAEIVDTGH

-56 HTYWKNPGDSGG
+56 HTYWRNPGDSGG
-68 PIEISWGLPDG
+68 PIVIDWDLPKG
-79 FSVSDIQWP
+79 FSVSDIKWP
-88 LPERIEYPPLMTYGY
+88 LPEKIEYPPLMTYGY
-103 EDFVIYPMILK
+103 EDFVIYPMVLS
-114 IPDNFQEDSFEMVA
+114 IPADYSDDYFEMNA

-147 FLEIESD
+147 LLDIESD
-154 SLIYEWLEYIP
+154 SLIYEWLESVP
-165 SKSIPIK
+165 SKSLPIT
-172 TSIKNNILEIEF
+172 TSLNDNNLEIKF
-184 TFEKEVKEIYFFPD
+184 TFEREIKEIYFFPD
-198 ENSSI
+198 KNNSI
-203 DYSSKQNFYKNDD
+203 DYSSKQNFYKKDD
-216 SYLLSINLFDDE
+216 DYFLSIKLFNDE
-228 LKNIS
+228 FQNVS

-245 SSSGFKYSKSA
+245 SNGKFEDFNEE
-256 STGLSAVIG
+256 GLSL
-265 KFADPNSV
+265 
-273 NIKID
+273 
-278 PYKNINGNGVSFIT
+278 IT
-292 ALIFAFLG
+292 ALIFALIG

-320 FVSMGGSSS
+320 FVSMGGSSPR
-329 QKIRNHALIFT
+329 KIRNHALVFT
-340 AGVIASFML
+340 VGVIASFML
-349 IALIVVLLQQVG
+349 IALAIVLLKQAG
-361 NSVGWGFQ
+361 NFVGWGFQ
-369 LQSPLIVGILSIIM
+369 LQSPLIVGLLSLVM

-406 GNSQN
+406 GGSEN

-449 TVPIFLSLSI
+449 TVPIFLSLSL
-459 GFSLPYLLLATNPK
+459 GFSLPYLLLAAKPK

-481 GNWMVTL
+481 GDWMVTL

-494 PMMATAIWLLWVFS
+494 PMLATALWLLWVFS
-508 LQVNQNLV
+508 LQVNQILV

-521 AWLLL
+521 GWLLL
-526 ALNFWIFIKNYKTI
+526 ALNFWIFQKDYKTI
-540 TKIIFLVVS
+540 NKVIFLGIS
-549 LFSMLY
+549 IFSMIY
-555 FLPPSEDV
+555 FLPETEDI
-563 ENEKSQ
+563 ETEQNL

-574 TQWYEG
+574 TEWYEG
-580 IEEEMRNK
+580 IEDDLRNK

-605 SNEITAFSKQDF
+605 SNEITAFSKDGF
-617 KNLLDEKN
+617 KSLLEEKN

-638 AITKSLKKYG
+638 AITRSLKKYG

-657 WEPGYENPKIL
+657 WEPGFENPKIL
-668 PAILTDQIIRKSI
+668 PAILTDQIIKNNL

>member
-1 MNKSIFSILVI
+1 MNKTIFSILLL
-12 FSCFVGAEPVDTGH
+12 FSFFGSAEIVDTGH

-56 HTYWKNPGDSGG
+56 HTYWRNPGDSGG
-68 PIEISWGLPDG
+68 PIVIDWDLPKG
-79 FSVSDIQWP
+79 FSVSDIKWP
-88 LPERIEYPPLMTYGY
+88 LPEKIEYPPLMTYGY
-103 EDFVIYPMILK
+103 EDFVIYPMVLS
-114 IPDNFQEDSFEMVA
+114 IPADYSDDYFEMVA

-147 FLEIESD
+147 LLDIESD
-154 SLIYEWLEYIP
+154 SLIYEWLESIP
-165 SKSIPIK
+165 SKSLPIT
-172 TSIKNNILEIEF
+172 TSLNDNNLEIRF
-184 TFEKEVKEIYFFPD
+184 TFDKEIKEIYFFPD
-198 ENSSI
+198 ENNSI
-203 DYSSKQNFYKNDD
+203 DYSSKQNFYKKDD
-216 SYLLSINLFDDE
+216 DYFLSIKLFNDE
-228 LKNIS
+228 FQNVS

-245 SSSGFKYSKSA
+245 SNGTFEDFNEE
-256 STGLSAVIG
+256 GLSL
-265 KFADPNSV
+265 
-273 NIKID
+273 
-278 PYKNINGNGVSFIT
+278 IT
-292 ALIFAFLG
+292 ALIFALIG

-320 FVSMGGSSS
+320 FVSMGGSSPR
-329 QKIRNHALIFT
+329 KIRNHALVFT
-340 AGVIASFML
+340 VGVIASFML
-349 IALIVVLLQQVG
+349 IALTIVLLKQAG
-361 NSVGWGFQ
+361 NFVGWGFQ
-369 LQSPLIVGILSIIM
+369 LQSPLIVGLLSLVM

-406 GNSQN
+406 GGSEN

-449 TVPIFLSLSI
+449 TVPIFLSLSL
-459 GFSLPYLLLATNPK
+459 GFSLPYLLLAANPK

-481 GNWMVTL
+481 GDWMVTL

-494 PMMATAIWLLWVFS
+494 PMLATALWLLWVFS
-508 LQVNQNLV
+508 LQVNQILV

-521 AWLLL
+521 GWLLL
-526 ALNFWIFIKNYKTI
+526 ALNFWIFQKDYKTI
-540 TKIIFLVVS
+540 NKVIFLGIS
-549 LFSMLY
+549 IFSMIY
-555 FLPPSEDV
+555 FLPETEDI
-563 ENEKSQ
+563 ETEQNL

-574 TQWYEG
+574 TEWYEG
-580 IEEEMRNK
+580 IEDDLRNK

-605 SNEITAFSKQDF
+605 SNEITAFSKDGF
-617 KNLLDEKN
+617 KSLLEEKN

-638 AITKSLKKYG
+638 AITRSLKKYG

-657 WEPGYENPKIL
+657 WEPGFENPKIL
-668 PAILTDQIIRKSI
+668 PAILTDQIIKNNL

>member
-1 MNKSIFSILVI
+1 MNKIILSILLF
-12 FSCFVGAEPVDTGH
+12 FSFFGSADPVDTGH

-42 SINIGLK
+42 SINMGLK

-68 PIEISWGLPDG
+68 PIEVDWDLPEG
-79 FSVSDIQWP
+79 FSVSDIKWP
-88 LPERIEYPPLMTYGY
+88 LPEKIEYPPLMTYGY
-103 EDFVIYPMILK
+103 EDFVIYPMVLS
-114 IPDNFQEDSFEMVA
+114 IPADYSNDYFEMTA

-147 FLEIESD
+147 LLDIESD
-154 SLIYEWLEYIP
+154 SLIYEWLESIP

-172 TSIKNNILEIEF
+172 TSLSDDNLEIRF
-184 TFEKEVKEIYFFPD
+184 TFEKEIKEIYFFPD
-198 ENSSI
+198 KNNSI
-203 DYSSKQNFYKNDD
+203 DYSSKQNFYKKDD
-216 SYLLSINLFDDE
+216 SYFLSIKLFNDE
-228 LKNIS
+228 IQNVS
-233 GVLDIDGTGYNV
+233 GVLDIDGSGYNV
-245 SSSGFKYSKSA
+245 SNGMLEDA
-256 STGLSAVIG
+256 NEEGLSLL
-265 KFADPNSV
+265 
-273 NIKID
+273 
-278 PYKNINGNGVSFIT
+278 T
-292 ALIFAFLG
+292 ALIFALLG

-329 QKIRNHALIFT
+329 RKIRNHALIFT
-340 AGVIASFML
+340 SGVIASFML
-349 IALIVVLLQQVG
+349 IALAIVLLKQAG
-361 NSVGWGFQ
+361 NFVGWGFQ
-369 LQSPLIVGILSIIM
+369 LQSPLIVGMLSMIM
-383 VFISLVLITD
+383 VFIALILITD

-406 GNSQN
+406 GSSKN

-449 TVPIFLSLSI
+449 TIPIFLSLSL
-459 GFSLPYLLLATNPK
+459 GFSLPYLLLAANPK

-481 GNWMVTL
+481 GSWMVTL

-494 PMMATAIWLLWVFS
+494 PMLATALWLLWVFS
-508 LQVNQNLV
+508 LQVNQVLV

-521 AWLLL
+521 GWLLL
-526 ALNFWIFIKNYKTI
+526 ALNFWIFQKNYKTI
-540 TKIIFLVVS
+540 NKIIFLGIS
-549 LFSMLY
+549 IFTFIF
-555 FLPPSEDV
+555 FLPEDDNV
-563 ENEKSQ
+563 ETKQNI

-574 TQWYEG
+574 TEWYEG
-580 IEEEMRNK
+580 IEDDLRNK

-605 SNEITAFSKQDF
+605 SNEITAFSKDNF
-617 KNLLDEKN
+617 KSLLKEKN

-638 AITKSLKKYG
+638 AITRSLKKYG

-657 WEPGYENPKIL
+657 WEPGFENPKIL
-668 PAILTDQIIRKSI
+668 PAILTDQIIKNNI

>member
-1 MNKSIFSILVI
+1 MNKVIFSILLL
-12 FSCFVGAEPVDTGH
+12 FSFFGSAEIVDTGH

-68 PIEISWGLPDG
+68 PIVIDWDLPKG
-79 FSVSDIQWP
+79 FSVSDIKWP
-88 LPERIEYPPLMTYGY
+88 LPEKIEYPPLMTYGY
-103 EDFVIYPMILK
+103 EDFVIYPMVLS
-114 IPDNFQEDSFEMVA
+114 IPSDYSDDYFEMAA

-147 FLEIESD
+147 LLDIESD
-154 SLIYEWLEYIP
+154 SLIYKWLESIP
-165 SKSIPIK
+165 SKSLPIT
-172 TSIKNNILEIEF
+172 TSLTDNNLEIRF
-184 TFEKEVKEIYFFPD
+184 TFEKEIEEIYFFPD
-198 ENSSI
+198 ENNSI
-203 DYSSKQNFYKNDD
+203 DYSSKQNFYKKDD
-216 SYLLSINLFDDE
+216 DYFLSIKLFNDE
-228 LKNIS
+228 FQNVS
-233 GVLDIDGTGYNV
+233 GVLNIDGTGYNV
-245 SSSGFKYSKSA
+245 SNGTFEDFNEE
-256 STGLSAVIG
+256 GLSL
-265 KFADPNSV
+265 
-273 NIKID
+273 
-278 PYKNINGNGVSFIT
+278 IT
-292 ALIFAFLG
+292 ALIFALIG

-320 FVSMGGSSS
+320 FVSMGGSSPR
-329 QKIRNHALIFT
+329 KIRNHALVFT
-340 AGVIASFML
+340 VGVIASFML
-349 IALIVVLLQQVG
+349 IALTIVLLKQAG
-361 NSVGWGFQ
+361 NFVGWGFQ
-369 LQSPLIVGILSIIM
+369 LQSPLIVGLLSLVM

-406 GNSQN
+406 GGSEN

-449 TVPIFLSLSI
+449 TVPIFLSLSL
-459 GFSLPYLLLATNPK
+459 GFSLPYLLLAANPK

-481 GNWMVTL
+481 GDWMVTL

-494 PMMATAIWLLWVFS
+494 PMLATALWLLWVFS
-508 LQVNQNLV
+508 LQVNQILV

-521 AWLLL
+521 GWLLL
-526 ALNFWIFIKNYKTI
+526 ALNFWIFQKDYKTI
-540 TKIIFLVVS
+540 NKVIFLGIS
-549 LFSMLY
+549 IFSMIY
-555 FLPPSEDV
+555 FLPETEDI
-563 ENEKSQ
+563 ETEQNL

-574 TQWYEG
+574 TEWYEG
-580 IEEEMRNK
+580 IEDDLRNK

-605 SNEITAFSKQDF
+605 SNEITAFSKDGF
-617 KNLLDEKN
+617 KSLLEEKN

-638 AITKSLKKYG
+638 AITRSLKKYG

-657 WEPGYENPKIL
+657 WEPGFENPKIL
-668 PAILTDQIIRKSI
+668 PAILTDQIIKNNL

>member
-1 MNKSIFSILVI
+1 MNKTIFSILLL
-12 FSCFVGAEPVDTGH
+12 FSFFGSAEIVDTGH

-56 HTYWKNPGDSGG
+56 HTYWRNPGDSGG
-68 PIEISWGLPDG
+68 PIEIDWNLPKG
-79 FSVSDIQWP
+79 FSVSDIKWP
-88 LPERIEYPPLMTYGY
+88 LPEKIEYPPLMTYGY
-103 EDFVIYPMILK
+103 EDFVIYPMVLS
-114 IPDNFQEDSFEMVA
+114 IPADYSDDYFEMNA

-147 FLEIESD
+147 LLDIESD
-154 SLIYEWLEYIP
+154 SLIYEWLESVP
-165 SKSIPIK
+165 SKSLPIT
-172 TSIKNNILEIEF
+172 TSLNDNNLEIKF
-184 TFEKEVKEIYFFPD
+184 TFEKEIKEIYFFPN
-198 ENSSI
+198 ENNSI
-203 DYSSKQNFYKNDD
+203 DYSSKQNFYKKDD
-216 SYLLSINLFDDE
+216 GYFLSIKLFDDE
-228 LKNIS
+228 FQNVS

-245 SSSGFKYSKSA
+245 SNGKFEDFNEE
-256 STGLSAVIG
+256 GLSL
-265 KFADPNSV
+265 
-273 NIKID
+273 
-278 PYKNINGNGVSFIT
+278 IT
-292 ALIFAFLG
+292 ALIFALIG

-320 FVSMGGSSS
+320 FVSMGGSSPR
-329 QKIRNHALIFT
+329 KIRNHALVFT
-340 AGVIASFML
+340 VGVIASFML
-349 IALIVVLLQQVG
+349 IALTIVLLKQAG
-361 NSVGWGFQ
+361 NFVGWGFQ
-369 LQSPLIVGILSIIM
+369 LQSPLIVGLLSLVM

-393 NSFGESLTKLGNI
+393 NSFGESLTKLGNF
-406 GNSQN
+406 GDSEN

-449 TVPIFLSLSI
+449 TVPIFLSLSL
-459 GFSLPYLLLATNPK
+459 GFSLPYLLLAANPK

-481 GNWMVTL
+481 GDWMVTL

-494 PMMATAIWLLWVFS
+494 PMLATALWLLWVFS
-508 LQVNQNLV
+508 LQVNQILV

-521 AWLLL
+521 GWLLL
-526 ALNFWIFIKNYKTI
+526 ALNFWIFQKDYKTI
-540 TKIIFLVVS
+540 NKVIFLGIS
-549 LFSMLY
+549 IFSMIY
-555 FLPPSEDV
+555 FLPET
-563 ENEKSQ
+563 EEIETEKNI

-574 TQWYEG
+574 TEWYEG
-580 IEEEMRNK
+580 IEDDLRNK

-605 SNEITAFSKQDF
+605 SNEITAFSKDGF
-617 KNLLDEKN
+617 KSLLEEKN

-638 AITKSLKKYG
+638 AITRSLKKYG

-657 WEPGYENPKIL
+657 WEPGFENPKIL
-668 PAILTDQIIRKSI
+668 PAILTDQIIKNNL

>member
-1 MNKSIFSILVI
+1 MNKTIFSILLL
-12 FSCFVGAEPVDTGH
+12 FSFFGSAEIVDTGH

-56 HTYWKNPGDSGG
+56 HTYWRNPGDSGG
-68 PIEISWGLPDG
+68 PIEIDWDLPKG
-79 FSVSDIQWP
+79 FSVSDIKWP
-88 LPERIEYPPLMTYGY
+88 LPEKIEYPPLMTYGY
-103 EDFVIYPMILK
+103 EDFVIYPMVLS
-114 IPDNFQEDSFEMVA
+114 IPADYSDDYFEMAA

-147 FLEIESD
+147 LLDIESD
-154 SLIYEWLEYIP
+154 SLIYEWLESIP
-165 SKSIPIK
+165 SKSLPIT
-172 TSIKNNILEIEF
+172 TSLNDNNLEIKF
-184 TFEKEVKEIYFFPD
+184 TFEKEIKEIYFFPD
-198 ENSSI
+198 ENNSI
-203 DYSSKQNFYKNDD
+203 DYSSKQNFYKKDD
-216 SYLLSINLFDDE
+216 GYFLSIKLFNDE
-228 LKNIS
+228 FQNVS

-245 SSSGFKYSKSA
+245 SNGKFEDFNEE
-256 STGLSAVIG
+256 GLSL
-265 KFADPNSV
+265 
-273 NIKID
+273 
-278 PYKNINGNGVSFIT
+278 IT
-292 ALIFAFLG
+292 ALIFALIG

-320 FVSMGGSSS
+320 FVSMGGSSPR
-329 QKIRNHALIFT
+329 KIRNHALVFT
-340 AGVIASFML
+340 VGVIASFML
-349 IALIVVLLQQVG
+349 IALTIVLLKQAG
-361 NSVGWGFQ
+361 NFVGWGFQ
-369 LQSPLIVGILSIIM
+369 LQSPLIVGLLSLVM

-406 GNSQN
+406 GGSEN

-449 TVPIFLSLSI
+449 TVPIFLSLSL
-459 GFSLPYLLLATNPK
+459 GFSLPYLLLAANPK

-481 GNWMVTL
+481 GDWMVTL

-494 PMMATAIWLLWVFS
+494 PMLATALWLLWVFS
-508 LQVNQNLV
+508 LQVNQILV

-521 AWLLL
+521 GWLLL
-526 ALNFWIFIKNYKTI
+526 ALNFWIFQKDYKTI
-540 TKIIFLVVS
+540 NKVIFLGIS
-549 LFSMLY
+549 IFSMIY
-555 FLPPSEDV
+555 FLPETEDI
-563 ENEKSQ
+563 ETEQNL

-574 TQWYEG
+574 TEWYEG
-580 IEEEMRNK
+580 IEDDLRNK

-605 SNEITAFSKQDF
+605 SNEITAFSKDGF
-617 KNLLDEKN
+617 KSLLEEKN

-638 AITKSLKKYG
+638 AITRSLKKYG

-657 WEPGYENPKIL
+657 WEPGFENPKIL
-668 PAILTDQIIRKSI
+668 PAILTDQIIKNNL

>member
-1 MNKSIFSILVI
+1 MNKTIFSILLL
-12 FSCFVGAEPVDTGH
+12 FSFFGSAEIVDTGH

-56 HTYWKNPGDSGG
+56 HTYWRNPGDSGG
-68 PIEISWGLPDG
+68 PIEIDWNLPKG
-79 FSVSDIQWP
+79 FSVSDIKWP
-88 LPERIEYPPLMTYGY
+88 LPEKIEYPPLMTYGY
-103 EDFVIYPMILK
+103 EDFVIYPMVLS
-114 IPDNFQEDSFEMVA
+114 IPADYSDDYFEMNA

-147 FLEIESD
+147 LLDIESD
-154 SLIYEWLEYIP
+154 SLIYEWLESVP
-165 SKSIPIK
+165 SKSLPIT
-172 TSIKNNILEIEF
+172 TSLNDNNLEIKF
-184 TFEKEVKEIYFFPD
+184 TFEKEIKEIYFFPD
-198 ENSSI
+198 ENNSI
-203 DYSSKQNFYKNDD
+203 DYSSKQNFYKKDD
-216 SYLLSINLFDDE
+216 GYFLSIKLFNDE
-228 LKNIS
+228 FQNVS

-245 SSSGFKYSKSA
+245 SNGTFEDFNEE
-256 STGLSAVIG
+256 GLSL
-265 KFADPNSV
+265 
-273 NIKID
+273 
-278 PYKNINGNGVSFIT
+278 IT
-292 ALIFAFLG
+292 ALIFALIG

-320 FVSMGGSSS
+320 FVSMGGSSPR
-329 QKIRNHALIFT
+329 KIRNHALVFT
-340 AGVIASFML
+340 VGVIASFML
-349 IALIVVLLQQVG
+349 IALTIVLLKQAG
-361 NSVGWGFQ
+361 NFVGWGFQ
-369 LQSPLIVGILSIIM
+369 LQSPLIVGLLSLVM

-406 GNSQN
+406 GGSEN

-449 TVPIFLSLSI
+449 TVPIFLSLSL
-459 GFSLPYLLLATNPK
+459 GFSLPYLLLAANPK

-481 GNWMVTL
+481 GDWMVTL

-494 PMMATAIWLLWVFS
+494 PMLATALWLLWVFS
-508 LQVNQNLV
+508 LQVNQILV

-521 AWLLL
+521 GWLLL
-526 ALNFWIFIKNYKTI
+526 ALNFWIFQKDYKTI
-540 TKIIFLVVS
+540 NKVIFLGIS
-549 LFSMLY
+549 IFSMIY
-555 FLPPSEDV
+555 FLPET
-563 ENEKSQ
+563 EEIETEKNI

-574 TQWYEG
+574 TEWYEG
-580 IEEEMRNK
+580 IEDDLRNK

-605 SNEITAFSKQDF
+605 SNEITAFSKDGF
-617 KNLLDEKN
+617 KSLLEEKN

-638 AITKSLKKYG
+638 AITRSLKKYG

-657 WEPGYENPKIL
+657 WEPGFENPKIL
-668 PAILTDQIIRKSI
+668 PAILTDQIIKNNL

>member
-1 MNKSIFSILVI
+1 MNKTIFSILLL
-12 FSCFVGAEPVDTGH
+12 FSFFGSAEIVDTGH

-56 HTYWKNPGDSGG
+56 HTYWRNPGDSGG
-68 PIEISWGLPDG
+68 PIVIDWDLPKG
-79 FSVSDIQWP
+79 FSVSDIKWP
-88 LPERIEYPPLMTYGY
+88 LPEKIEYPPLMTYGY
-103 EDFVIYPMILK
+103 EDFVIYPMVLS
-114 IPDNFQEDSFEMVA
+114 IPAEYSDDYFEMAA

-147 FLEIESD
+147 LLDIESD
-154 SLIYEWLEYIP
+154 SLIYEWLESIP
-165 SKSIPIK
+165 SKSLPIT
-172 TSIKNNILEIEF
+172 TSLNDNNLEIRF
-184 TFEKEVKEIYFFPD
+184 TFDKEIKEIYFFPD
-198 ENSSI
+198 ENNSI
-203 DYSSKQNFYKNDD
+203 DYSSKQNFYKKDD
-216 SYLLSINLFDDE
+216 DYFLSIKLFNDE
-228 LKNIS
+228 LQNVS

-245 SSSGFKYSKSA
+245 SNGKFEDFNEE
-256 STGLSAVIG
+256 GLSL
-265 KFADPNSV
+265 
-273 NIKID
+273 
-278 PYKNINGNGVSFIT
+278 IT
-292 ALIFAFLG
+292 ALIFALIG

-320 FVSMGGSSS
+320 FVSMGGSSPR
-329 QKIRNHALIFT
+329 KIRNHALVFT
-340 AGVIASFML
+340 VGVIASFML
-349 IALIVVLLQQVG
+349 IALTIVLLKQAG
-361 NSVGWGFQ
+361 NFVGWGFQ
-369 LQSPLIVGILSIIM
+369 LQSPLIVGLLSLVM

-406 GNSQN
+406 GGSEN

-449 TVPIFLSLSI
+449 TVPIFLSLSL
-459 GFSLPYLLLATNPK
+459 GFSLPYLLLAANPK

-481 GNWMVTL
+481 GDWMVTL

-494 PMMATAIWLLWVFS
+494 PMLATALWLLWVFS
-508 LQVNQNLV
+508 LQVNQILV

-521 AWLLL
+521 GWLLL
-526 ALNFWIFIKNYKTI
+526 ALNFWIFQKDYKTI
-540 TKIIFLVVS
+540 NKVIFLGIS
-549 LFSMLY
+549 IFSMIY
-555 FLPPSEDV
+555 FLPETEDI
-563 ENEKSQ
+563 ETEQNL

-574 TQWYEG
+574 TEWYEG
-580 IEEEMRNK
+580 IEDDLRNK

-605 SNEITAFSKQDF
+605 SNEITAFSKDGF
-617 KNLLDEKN
+617 KSLLEEKN

-638 AITKSLKKYG
+638 AITRSLKKYG

-657 WEPGYENPKIL
+657 WEPGFENPKIL
-668 PAILTDQIIRKSI
+668 PAILTDQIIKNNL

>member
-1 MNKSIFSILVI
+1 MNKTIFSILLLFSI
-12 FSCFVGAEPVDTGH
+12 FGSAEIVDTGH

-56 HTYWKNPGDSGG
+56 HTYWRNPGDSGG
-68 PIEISWGLPDG
+68 PIVIDWDLPKG
-79 FSVSDIQWP
+79 FSVSDIKWP
-88 LPERIEYPPLMTYGY
+88 LPEKIEYPPLMTYGY
-103 EDFVIYPMILK
+103 EDFVIYPMVLS
-114 IPDNFQEDSFEMVA
+114 IPADYSDDYFEMVA

-147 FLEIESD
+147 LLDIESD
-154 SLIYEWLEYIP
+154 SLIYEWLESIP
-165 SKSIPIK
+165 SKSLPIT
-172 TSIKNNILEIEF
+172 TSLNDNNLEIRF
-184 TFEKEVKEIYFFPD
+184 TFDKEIKEIYFFPD
-198 ENSSI
+198 ENNSI
-203 DYSSKQNFYKNDD
+203 DYSSKQNFYKKDD
-216 SYLLSINLFDDE
+216 DYFLSIKLFNDE
-228 LKNIS
+228 FQNVS

-245 SSSGFKYSKSA
+245 SNGKFEDFNEE
-256 STGLSAVIG
+256 GLSL
-265 KFADPNSV
+265 
-273 NIKID
+273 
-278 PYKNINGNGVSFIT
+278 IT
-292 ALIFAFLG
+292 ALIFALIG

-320 FVSMGGSSS
+320 FVSMGGSSPR
-329 QKIRNHALIFT
+329 KIRNHALVFT
-340 AGVIASFML
+340 VGVIASFML
-349 IALIVVLLQQVG
+349 IALTIVLLKQAG
-361 NSVGWGFQ
+361 NFVGWGFQ
-369 LQSPLIVGILSIIM
+369 LQSPLIVGLLSLVM

-406 GNSQN
+406 GGSEN

-449 TVPIFLSLSI
+449 TVPIFLSLSL
-459 GFSLPYLLLATNPK
+459 GFSLPYLLLAANPK

-481 GNWMVTL
+481 GDWMVTL

-494 PMMATAIWLLWVFS
+494 PMLATALWLLWVFS
-508 LQVNQNLV
+508 LQVNQILV

-521 AWLLL
+521 GWLLL
-526 ALNFWIFIKNYKTI
+526 ALNFWIFQKDYKTI
-540 TKIIFLVVS
+540 NKVIFLGIS
-549 LFSMLY
+549 IFSMIY
-555 FLPPSEDV
+555 FLPETEDI
-563 ENEKSQ
+563 ETEQNL

-574 TQWYEG
+574 TEWYEG
-580 IEEEMRNK
+580 IEDDLRNK

-605 SNEITAFSKQDF
+605 SNEITAFSKDGF
-617 KNLLDEKN
+617 KSLLEEKN

-638 AITKSLKKYG
+638 AITRSLKKYG

-657 WEPGYENPKIL
+657 WEPGFENPKIL
-668 PAILTDQIIRKSI
+668 PAILTDQIIKNNL

>member
-1 MNKSIFSILVI
+1 MNKTIFSILLL
-12 FSCFVGAEPVDTGH
+12 FSFFGSAEIVDTGH

-56 HTYWKNPGDSGG
+56 HTYWRNPGDSGG
-68 PIEISWGLPDG
+68 PIEIDWNLPKG
-79 FSVSDIQWP
+79 FSVSDIKWP
-88 LPERIEYPPLMTYGY
+88 LPEKIEYPPLMTYGY
-103 EDFVIYPMILK
+103 EDFVIYPMVLS
-114 IPDNFQEDSFEMVA
+114 IPSDYSDDYFEMNA

-147 FLEIESD
+147 LLDIESD
-154 SLIYEWLEYIP
+154 SLIYEWLESVP
-165 SKSIPIK
+165 SKSLPIT
-172 TSIKNNILEIEF
+172 TSLNDNNLEIKF
-184 TFEKEVKEIYFFPD
+184 TFEKEIKEIYFFPD
-198 ENSSI
+198 ENNSI
-203 DYSSKQNFYKNDD
+203 DYSSKQNFYKKDD
-216 SYLLSINLFDDE
+216 SYFLSIKLFNDE
-228 LKNIS
+228 FQNVS

-245 SSSGFKYSKSA
+245 SNGKFEDFNEE
-256 STGLSAVIG
+256 GLSL
-265 KFADPNSV
+265 
-273 NIKID
+273 
-278 PYKNINGNGVSFIT
+278 IT
-292 ALIFAFLG
+292 ALIFALIG

-320 FVSMGGSSS
+320 FVSMGGSSPR
-329 QKIRNHALIFT
+329 KIRNHALVFT
-340 AGVIASFML
+340 VGVIASFML
-349 IALIVVLLQQVG
+349 IALTIVLLKQAG
-361 NSVGWGFQ
+361 NFVGWGFQ
-369 LQSPLIVGILSIIM
+369 LQSPLIVGLLSLVM

-406 GNSQN
+406 GGSEN

-449 TVPIFLSLSI
+449 TVPIFLSLSL
-459 GFSLPYLLLATNPK
+459 GFSLPYLLLAANPK

-481 GNWMVTL
+481 GDWMVTL

-494 PMMATAIWLLWVFS
+494 PMLATALWLLWVFS
-508 LQVNQNLV
+508 LQVNQILV

-521 AWLLL
+521 GWLLL
-526 ALNFWIFIKNYKTI
+526 ALNFWIFQKDYKTI
-540 TKIIFLVVS
+540 NKVIFLGIS
-549 LFSMLY
+549 IFSMIY
-555 FLPPSEDV
+555 FLPET
-563 ENEKSQ
+563 EEIETEKNI

-574 TQWYEG
+574 TEWYEG
-580 IEEEMRNK
+580 IEDDLRNK

-605 SNEITAFSKQDF
+605 SNEITAFSKDGF
-617 KNLLDEKN
+617 KSLLEEKN

-638 AITKSLKKYG
+638 AITRSLKKYG

-657 WEPGYENPKIL
+657 WEPGFENPKIL
-668 PAILTDQIIRKSI
+668 PAILTDQIIKNNL